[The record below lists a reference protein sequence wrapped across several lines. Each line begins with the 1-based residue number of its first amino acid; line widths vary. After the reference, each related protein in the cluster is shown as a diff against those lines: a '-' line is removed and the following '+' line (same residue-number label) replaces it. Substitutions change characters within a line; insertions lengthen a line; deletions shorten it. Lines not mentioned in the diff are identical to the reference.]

1 MLNDLFVKILEKE
14 KHIALRL
21 STARHLR
28 NWCSRVIVNQM
39 IDHIRREKVKERA
52 FSEIAPLYDMRK
64 SMYSTRFGE
73 SFDNILAVIQ
83 EWQDSPHESL
93 QQYATLLKLHYV
105 IGLNWQEVCD
115 VMGLP
120 KSTFYDVRNRAIER
134 LKQELNPDERSEA

>member
-1 MLNDLFVKILEKE
+1 
-14 KHIALRL
+14 
-21 STARHLR
+21 
-28 NWCSRVIVNQM
+28 
-39 IDHIRREKVKERA
+39 
-52 FSEIAPLYDMRK
+52 MRK